1 MPTTYTHYKFGTE
14 VLKALPPSLQVRV
27 KRYRE
32 LYDIGQH
39 GPDILFYYKA
49 LFKNPVAAQGSALHR
64 QNADV
69 FFSRAVEILRAEGKR
84 GADTA
89 GAAESGE
96 VSGSNLSDAGKRS
109 ETDTDAAR
117 AYLYGFICHFVLD
130 SECHPYVQKM
140 MQAGGISHNE
150 IEMELDRYLLVED
163 GFDPVRHVQTAHV
176 HPSEENA
183 AVIAPFFQ
191 DLSVKQ
197 VYKALRSMIFY
208 HNLFRVPGKVERAL
222 LFGAM
227 KLVGIYNSLHGIVM
241 SRTPN
246 PACRDYC
253 LILKRQYDEAVPVA
267 VSLIEEFERVLK
279 EGGTF
284 SERFHRDFEAGDSW
298 ESLSL
303 GQQAI

>member
-14 VLKALPPSLQVRV
+14 VLKALPASYRARAEQ
-27 KRYRE
+27 YRE

-49 LFKNPVAAQGSALHR
+49 LQKNPVASQGSALHR

-69 FFSRAVEILRAEGKR
+69 FFSRAVEILRAEEKR
-84 GADTA
+84 GAETA
-89 GAAESGE
+89 RVAKPGE
-96 VSGSNLSDAGKRS
+96 VSGSGCSDEEKL
-109 ETDTDAAR
+109 DAAR

-163 GFDPVRHVQTAHV
+163 GFDPVRHVQTSHV
-176 HPSEENA
+176 HPTEENA
-183 AVIAPFFQ
+183 AVITPFFQ

-197 VYKALRSMIFY
+197 VHKALRSMIFY

-227 KLVGIYNSLHGIVM
+227 KLVGKYDALHGIVM

-267 VSLIEEFERVLK
+267 VSLIAEFERVLK

-284 SERFHRDFEAGDSW
+284 SERFRRDFEAGDSW
-298 ESLSL
+298 ESLRL
-303 GQQAI
+303 

>member
-14 VLKALPPSLQVRV
+14 VLKALPPSYRARAEQH
-27 KRYRE
+27 RE

-49 LFKNPVAAQGSALHR
+49 LFKNPVASQGSALHR

-69 FFSRAVEILRAEGKR
+69 FFSRAVEILKEKEKR
-84 GADTA
+84 D
-89 GAAESGE
+89 E
-96 VSGSNLSDAGKRS
+96 
-109 ETDTDAAR
+109 AR

-140 MQAGGISHNE
+140 MQDSGLSHNE
-150 IEMELDRYLLVED
+150 IEMELDRYLLTED
-163 GFDPVRHVQTAHV
+163 GFEPVRHVQTSHV

-191 DLSVKQ
+191 DLSVQ
-197 VYKALRSMIFY
+197 TVYKALRSMIFY

-227 KLVGIYNSLHGIVM
+227 KLVGKYDALHGIVM
-241 SRTPN
+241 SLTPN
-246 PACRDYC
+246 PACREYC

-267 VSLIEEFERVLK
+267 VSLIAEFERVLE
-279 EGGTF
+279 EGGAF
-284 SERFHRDFEAGDSW
+284 SGRFHRDFEAGDSW
-298 ESLSL
+298 ERLCL
-303 GQQAI
+303 KL

>member
-14 VLKALPPSLQVRV
+14 VLKVLPASLKARAE
-27 KRYRE
+27 RYRE
-32 LYDIGQH
+32 LYDIDQH

-49 LFKNPVAAQGSALHR
+49 LQKNPVASQGSALHR

-69 FFSRAVEILRAEGKR
+69 FFSRAVEILRMEEKQG
-84 GADTA
+84 G
-89 GAAESGE
+89 
-96 VSGSNLSDAGKRS
+96 
-109 ETDTDAAR
+109 TDIDAAR

-140 MQAGGISHNE
+140 MQDGGISHNE
-150 IEMELDRYLLVED
+150 IEMELDRYLLTAD
-163 GFDPVRHVQTAHV
+163 GYDPVRHVQTLHV

-183 AVIAPFFQ
+183 AVIAPFFH
-191 DLSVKQ
+191 DLSVQQ
-197 VYKALRSMIFY
+197 VHKALRSMIFY

-227 KLVGIYNSLHGIVM
+227 KLVGKYDALHGIVM
-241 SRTPN
+241 SLTPN

-253 LILKRQYDEAVPVA
+253 LLLKRQYDEAVPVA
-267 VSLIEEFERVLK
+267 VSLIAEFERVLE

-284 SERFHRDFEAGDSW
+284 SERFHRDFEAGDDW

-303 GQQAI
+303 TL